1 MAHFFSFIF
10 FIDSIIAFYLFLSPI
25 WLRKKLDAANKALH
39 LYALASA
46 IWSLGFA
53 MLFVQTDTEKAY
65 FWRSFAIF
73 GTVLYM
79 ITVQFLICHFAE
91 ISKRTR
97 MILNGVALT
106 GIVPYLLS
114 IQRGQT
120 EYFISK
126 FGMTYR
132 FKPGL
137 VNDIYTMYFVVVSC
151 NILGV
156 IIHMIRSSEK
166 KRMRLFGKRFL
177 LITILILL
185 GTVLDMVFPA
195 VGLPALPGSNLTQ
208 FLGLIILFYAMDAL
222 NRTAINVSN
231 MSEFIYYSLAMP
243 VLVFD
248 EQYKLRIANEAA
260 FDFFKLPKEKDK
272 LKGYRIIDFFEAE
285 EQQVFD
291 FEETH
296 YRLDT
301 LCRTNLAPC
310 NLTVSKIKDDYG
322 DLIGY
327 IVNVQDV
334 SERMQYIKELQ
345 KARQEADS
353 SNSAK
358 SQFLANMSHEIR
370 TPMNAIIGFSELAL
384 QEHPSP
390 ALTEYLEDIKVSSH
404 NLLTLINDILDI
416 SKIESGKMTLVNID
430 YRTAEQV
437 HDLSEMIKI
446 PAAQKGLEFQIEVDP
461 KLPSVLNGDP
471 NRIRSILINL
481 LNNSVK
487 YTPSGFVKLEIVC
500 SDPKESPFMVEFR
513 VSDSGIGIREE
524 EVSRLFE
531 AFTQVDQTKNY
542 GKEGT
547 GLGLALVKGF
557 CTLMNGNVRVESV
570 YGEGSTFIAT
580 IEQTVVDATP
590 LDFNVIQGAHMKDE
604 FSLGSMQVHGVSVLI
619 VDDNPIN
626 CKVISRSMGYYGMAV
641 DVAAGGL
648 ESIEMCR
655 KKQYDLVFMDQM
667 MPEVDGIEAMKRIRE
682 LDGYGYSEK
691 SKIIVLTA
699 NAIEGVREELI
710 AEGFD
715 EYLSKPINFRELE
728 MVLEK
733 FLPQDSFEFVK
744 EAELVTEDSVSEQQ
758 SDQYPSEQ
766 LSAEIIAKLL
776 PMVNVS
782 EGIAYCGGSA
792 EDYLDI
798 LKVMYEASQEQL
810 SALRENYEAEDW
822 KAFTILIHALKGS
835 CLNIG
840 AQSCGEQARELEAA
854 GKRGDIDYIHSNL
867 KSFEDFYRTLLQA
880 FEVVFERAGIKPASN
895 ESGEATELVLDIL
908 RDFKEAVANFD
919 FASAASLLKKAR
931 SASDAEENT
940 ELLNQLEILVD
951 EIDVDKILS
960 LDL

>member
-25 WLRKKLDAANKALH
+25 WLRKKLDAANRALH

-91 ISKRTR
+91 ISKKTR
-97 MILNGVALT
+97 MILDGVAMT

-120 EYFISK
+120 EYFMSK

-132 FKPGL
+132 FKPGIA
-137 VNDIYTMYFVVVSC
+137 NAIYTAYFVIVSC

-166 KRMRLFGKRFL
+166 KRMKLFGKRFL

-185 GTVLDMVFPA
+185 GTILDMVFPA

-208 FLGLIILFYAMDAL
+208 FLGLIILFYAMDKL
-222 NRTAINVSN
+222 SRTAINVSN

-248 EQYKLRIANEAA
+248 EQNKLRIANEAA
-260 FDFFKLPKEKDK
+260 FDFLKLSKEQVK
-272 LKGYRIIDFFEAE
+272 LKNYRIIDFFEAE
-285 EQQVFD
+285 EQKVFD
-291 FEETH
+291 FEKTH
-296 YRLDT
+296 FRLDT

-345 KARQEADS
+345 KARQEADY

-384 QEHPSP
+384 QEHSSP

-416 SKIESGKMTLVNID
+416 SKIESGKMTLVDIE
-430 YRTAEQV
+430 YRTVEQL
-437 HDLSEMIKI
+437 HDLYEMIKI
-446 PAAQKGLEFQIEVDP
+446 QASQKGLDFQMEVDP
-461 KLPSVLNGDP
+461 KLPSVLKGDP
-471 NRIRSILINL
+471 NRIQSILINL

-487 YTPSGFVKLEIVC
+487 YTPSGFVRLEIAC
-500 SDPKESPFMVEFR
+500 SEPQESPFRLEFR
-513 VSDSGIGIREE
+513 IIDSGIGIKEE
-524 EVSRLFE
+524 ELSRLFE

-557 CTLMNGNVRVESV
+557 CALMNGNVRVESV

-580 IEQTVVDATP
+580 IEQVVVDAEP
-590 LDFNVIQGAHMKDE
+590 VDVNVIQGHQVKDE
-604 FSLGSMQVHGVSVLI
+604 FSLGTMQVHGVKVLI

-626 CKVISRSMGYYGMAV
+626 CKVISKSMGYYGMDV
-641 DVAAGGL
+641 DVATGGL
-648 ESIEMCR
+648 EAVEMCQKR
-655 KKQYDLVFMDQM
+655 QYDLVFMDQM

-682 LDGYGYSEK
+682 LDGYGYSAK
-691 SKIIVLTA
+691 SKIVVLTA
-699 NAIEGVREELI
+699 NAIAGVRDELI

-715 EYLSKPINFRELE
+715 EYLSKPVNFRELE
-728 MVLEK
+728 KILEK
-733 FLPQDSFEFVK
+733 FLP
-744 EAELVTEDSVSEQQ
+744 AESIEYVEKAANKDG
-758 SDQYPSEQ
+758 DFPSEGADQ
-766 LSAEIIAKLL
+766 GKTQPLSVEKISELL
-776 PMVNVS
+776 PNINVS
-782 EGIAYCGGSA
+782 EGVMYCGGSV
-792 EDYLDI
+792 ENYVDI
-798 LKVMYEASQEQL
+798 LQVMYEESETQL
-810 SALRENYEAEDW
+810 GQLRKHYNAENW
-822 KAFTILIHALKGS
+822 KEFTILIHALKGS

-840 AQSCGEQARELEAA
+840 AQSCGELARELEAA
-854 GKRGDIDYIHSNL
+854 GKKEDIGFIKSNL
-867 KSFEDFYRTLLQA
+867 KTFEEMY
-880 FEVVFERAGIKPASN
+880 
-895 ESGEATELVLDIL
+895 TELLHTFETVFQKCNLSIDTASASEECGQVKEIL
-908 RDFKEAVANFD
+908 REFKEAVSNFD
-919 FASAASLLKKAR
+919 FASAAALLKKAR
-931 SASDAEENT
+931 MAKDAENYT
-940 ELLNQLEILVD
+940 ELLDQLEIYVD

-960 LDL
+960 LEL